1 MQNQKLENLLNLAL
15 SATKEERMKSSQL
28 NVGYNTEEKNWELII
43 KFSGDLS
50 AVLGEDIPKVEL
62 LNQFA
67 IIRIPE
73 SRIEELSRNPQI
85 EFVEKPKRLFF
96 AVNQGKSAS
105 CMTAVQS
112 EFSPLG
118 EALTGEGV
126 LVACIDS
133 GIDYSHPDFRN
144 SDGSSRILR
153 LWDQTIQGNPPKGY
167 FIGTEYTKEQIDE
180 ALKQENKREME
191 KIGSSR
197 ILRLWD
203 QTIQGNPPKGY
214 FIGTEY
220 TKEQI
225 DEALKQEN
233 KREMEKIVPSRDLS
247 GHGTGVMGIAAGNG
261 AASQGVYRGVAY
273 KSDLLVVKLG
283 TPLED
288 GFPRTKLGTP
298 LEDGFP
304 RTTELMQGIDY
315 AIRQAIDLQ
324 MPLALN
330 LSFGNNYGSHSGESL
345 IEAYLDNA
353 ALSGKT
359 AICVGVGNEGS
370 AAILALNLS
379 FGNNY
384 GSHSGESLI
393 EAYLDNAALSGK
405 TAICVGV
412 GNEGSA
418 AIHTSGQLEEGK
430 TDEISL
436 YISEYETGIS
446 VQIWKPY
453 VDEITFA
460 LIHPNG
466 ERVGIF
472 NQILGPQRF
481 TIQNTELLIY
491 YGEPSPYSISQEI
504 YIDMIPKSQYIDSGV
519 WKIQLIPSKVV
530 DGSYDLWLPGGGI
543 LNEGTRFSFP
553 TPETTLTIPSTAGR
567 VISVGAYNGNYADNS
582 FNGRKSNFCW
592 GI

>member
-191 KIGSSR
+191 KI
-197 ILRLWD
+197 
-203 QTIQGNPPKGY
+203 
-214 FIGTEY
+214 
-220 TKEQI
+220 
-225 DEALKQEN
+225 
-233 KREMEKIVPSRDLS
+233 VPSRDLS

-273 KSDLLVVKLG
+273 KSDLLVVKLER
-283 TPLED
+283 LWKMD
-288 GFPRTKLGTP
+288 FPEQQSLCRGL
-298 LEDGFP
+298 
-304 RTTELMQGIDY
+304 I
-315 AIRQAIDLQ
+315 
-324 MPLALN
+324 MP
-330 LSFGNNYGSHSGESL
+330 F
-345 IEAYLDNA
+345 
-353 ALSGKT
+353 
-359 AICVGVGNEGS
+359 V
-370 AAILALNLS
+370 
-379 FGNNY
+379 
-384 GSHSGESLI
+384 
-393 EAYLDNAALSGK
+393 
-405 TAICVGV
+405 
-412 GNEGSA
+412 
-418 AIHTSGQLEEGK
+418 
-430 TDEISL
+430 
-436 YISEYETGIS
+436 
-446 VQIWKPY
+446 
-453 VDEITFA
+453 
-460 LIHPNG
+460 
-466 ERVGIF
+466 R
-472 NQILGPQRF
+472 
-481 TIQNTELLIY
+481 
-491 YGEPSPYSISQEI
+491 
-504 YIDMIPKSQYIDSGV
+504 
-519 WKIQLIPSKVV
+519 QLICRC
-530 DGSYDLWLPGGGI
+530 LWL
-543 LNEGTRFSFP
+543 
-553 TPETTLTIPSTAGR
+553 
-567 VISVGAYNGNYADNS
+567 
-582 FNGRKSNFCW
+582 
-592 GI
+592 